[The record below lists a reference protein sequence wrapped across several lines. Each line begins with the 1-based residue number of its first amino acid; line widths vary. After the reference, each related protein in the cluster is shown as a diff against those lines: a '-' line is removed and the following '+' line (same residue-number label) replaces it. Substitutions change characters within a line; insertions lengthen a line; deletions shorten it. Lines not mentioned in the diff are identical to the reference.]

1 MPESI
6 IIPLDNPVVV
16 PATTQKQFDALWIS
30 QIVIRTLSPTDQSGG
45 GLVHIEYL
53 PMSSE
58 TFETLP
64 QTQVISTDKLMLAAS
79 QVPEVAQ
86 AMGAIL
92 LSIDPLRQWIAAQN
106 APPAPEPEPEPEP
119 EPQ

>member
-1 MPESI
+1 MPETI
-6 IIPLDNPVVV
+6 IIPLENPVVV
-16 PATTQKQFDALWIS
+16 AATSEKEFDSLWIS
-30 QIVIRTLSPTDQSGG
+30 QIVIRTLPPTDQSGG

-64 QTQVISTDKLMLAAS
+64 QVQTISTDKLMQAVAE
-79 QVPEVAQ
+79 VPEVAQ

-92 LSIDPLRQWIAAQN
+92 LAVNPLQQWIAEQN
-106 APPAPEPEPEPEP
+106 APPVPEPEPEPE
-119 EPQ
+119 